1 MYKLRFYLCKLPATH
16 FGPQRGKLHPGQ
28 RKAGPLIIIIK
39 DDEVEDDE
47 DDENDEDEADEGDD
61 SEGGEGGGPK
71 LLDGGRKETQP
82 MLPMYLF

>member
-1 MYKLRFYLCKLPATH
+1 MCKLPATH
-16 FGPQRGKLHPGQ
+16 FGPQRGKLQPGQ
-28 RKAGPLIIIIK
+28 RNAGPLIIIIK